1 MSDEVEDGE
10 DEVDEENDIEALVN
24 KLPLEMRRKI
34 LSKNAPISEDEES
47 EDEEEDEDEK
57 NRWGKKKNYWNADT
71 ADVEDVEDLDDAR
84 EEEVATKELFQAKLK
99 RMQQKDFYDDLD
111 NEEED
116 NSDDVDADSQNGN
129 TLGAKLQQTKQAQ
142 SKSKNSKQSID
153 FLAGSEADADVFGS
167 KSKAKDVS
175 KLSKAEKLEILKSH
189 APELIAM
196 VDELKERISEL
207 QNRISPL
214 REYLQN
220 MKDEKVEGIQD
231 DLVDYLDVK
240 QQLLFAYITNVTF
253 YLYMKSLG
261 KSVRSHPV
269 MGQLLRLRY
278 AMEKLQTIDQKVKYQ
293 IDRLVKLAEMNTS
306 AQDFQKSLMR
316 PNLAAMDLDD
326 DEDDEE
332 ENHGR
337 NQSKQSKQ
345 ISSKKNK
352 RANADSEEDMD
363 LDDEDDEDHQEVYRA
378 AKNMAQ
384 HYPNNDNE
392 RADNKHAKKLAKQK
406 DKLRHS
412 ELVAALRDEFSDAPE
427 VSGSG
432 GIDREVGDAKRL
444 AEEASERQQFEEDH
458 FVRLQLTRK
467 DKQAMKRRERDATRL
482 DNFDDIGDF
491 ADLEALGD
499 LSNSTTALRK
509 TANNNAGDN
518 LSASKVSSSQALERA
533 FQALGAG
540 KSMPAAE
547 DSDDDDYGGNDY
559 DDDDDDDDMGGYDAR
574 EASSHKRRRA
584 PEAEDDADLDQN
596 DGAVFDDFL
605 AKKAKFQ
612 EKKKAHYQPEA
623 RYGGFVESVGED
635 DKRAASYEII
645 KNKGLTP
652 HRKKLNRN
660 PRVKKREKYAD
671 AVVRRKGQVRDVIT
685 GAAASYDGEK
695 TGIKANVA
703 RSRKM

>member
-1 MSDEVEDGE
+1 
-10 DEVDEENDIEALVN
+10 
-24 KLPLEMRRKI
+24 
-34 LSKNAPISEDEES
+34 
-47 EDEEEDEDEK
+47 
-57 NRWGKKKNYWNADT
+57 
-71 ADVEDVEDLDDAR
+71 
-84 EEEVATKELFQAKLK
+84 
-99 RMQQKDFYDDLD
+99 
-111 NEEED
+111 
-116 NSDDVDADSQNGN
+116 
-129 TLGAKLQQTKQAQ
+129 
-142 SKSKNSKQSID
+142 
-153 FLAGSEADADVFGS
+153 
-167 KSKAKDVS
+167 
-175 KLSKAEKLEILKSH
+175 
-189 APELIAM
+189 M

-214 REYLQN
+214 RDYLRK
-220 MKDEKVEGIQD
+220 MKDEQVEGIQD

-306 AQDFQKSLMR
+306 VQDFQKALMR
-316 PNLAAMDLDD
+316 PNLAAMDLDEEE
-326 DEDDEE
+326 EDDEE
-332 ENHGR
+332 EDNHGR
-337 NQSKQSKQ
+337 SQSKQSKQ

-352 RANADSEEDMD
+352 RASADNEEEEMD
-363 LDDEDDEDHQEVYRA
+363 LDDEDDEDQQEVYRA

-384 HYPNNDNE
+384 YYPNNDSE
-392 RADNKHAKKLAKQK
+392 RADNKQAKKLAKQK

-444 AEEASERQQFEEDH
+444 AEEASQRQQFEEDH

-509 TANNNAGDN
+509 TASNNSADDN
-518 LSASKVSSSQALERA
+518 HSASKVSSSQALERA

-547 DSDDDDYGGNDY
+547 DSDDDDCGGNDY
-559 DDDDDDDDMGGYDAR
+559 DDDDDDDDDMGGYDAQG
-574 EASSHKRRRA
+574 ASSHKRRRA